1 MSDRNGGV
9 RGWGRDANL
18 RALLDRLAEAGPRSR
33 RDLARDLGLSLAS
46 VSRMAEALM
55 AAGLVAESEKVG
67 SGRGRPHALLALRG
81 EAAVVVGVS
90 VRSVSVRLRLA
101 TLAGEVLHAARVDRV
116 QGPAEDL
123 VAQLRSLVVAA
134 SGSRAAGR
142 PVAAVVVGISGAWDA
157 ARARVLAAPNLP
169 TLEGVDLGAALQAGL
184 GDLVLGGSVALDND
198 VNLAALGEQARGAAR
213 GVSDFYYVSLGSGVG
228 GAAVLEGRLRRGAH
242 GLTGELGYLPVG
254 PAGAS
259 VPLES
264 VIGRKPLEQWV
275 RERRRAAAPTA
286 ATAAAARPGGPTLAG
301 RGASAGAVSPD
312 PDPAH
317 GDVFALLASDDEEF
331 CEHVA
336 GHVAVALAGVTV
348 ALDPELIVLGGGMSR
363 RGDGWTERVRRHLG
377 ALVPHVPEVAASQL
391 GRDASLLGAIAHATE
406 LGRAA
411 MVAHHFATPAT

>member
-1 MSDRNGGV
+1 
-9 RGWGRDANL
+9 
-18 RALLDRLAEAGPRSR
+18 
-33 RDLARDLGLSLAS
+33 
-46 VSRMAEALM
+46 
-55 AAGLVAESEKVG
+55 
-67 SGRGRPHALLALRG
+67 
-81 EAAVVVGVS
+81 VVGVS

-134 SGSRAAGR
+134 SGSHAAGR

-184 GDLVLGGSVALDND
+184 GDLVPGGSVALDND

-286 ATAAAARPGGPTLAG
+286 ASAAAARSGGTSQRAHVRRPCRLYRRGLPRPGPGTRRRLRAPGLGRRGVLRARRRPRRRRAG
-301 RGASAGAVSPD
+301 RSEGGARPRADRP
-312 PDPAH
+312 
-317 GDVFALLASDDEEF
+317 
-331 CEHVA
+331 
-336 GHVAVALAGVTV
+336 
-348 ALDPELIVLGGGMSR
+348 R
-363 RGDGWTERVRRHLG
+363 RRHESPRRRLDG
-377 ALVPHVPEVAASQL
+377 A
-391 GRDASLLGAIAHATE
+391 
-406 LGRAA
+406 
-411 MVAHHFATPAT
+411 